1 MGKKFLD
8 KIKVTPLKIIRLSTG
23 NIMHA
28 LNKNELKNQTFGEAY
43 FSKIKSGK
51 IKAWKYHLKMI
62 LNLVVPH
69 GKVKFVFY
77 SQKDRNFRVIE
88 IGGKKYLR
96 LTVPPKIWFGFKGIS
111 KHESIILNVTNIKH
125 SPKEILICNKNKI
138 DFDW

>member
-1 MGKKFLD
+1 MGKKLLS
-8 KIKVTPLKIIRLSTG
+8 KIKITPLKIVKMSTG

-28 LNKNELKNQTFGEAY
+28 LSKNELINQTFSEAY

-77 SQKDRNFRVIE
+77 SQKDKNFKVVE
-88 IGGKKYLR
+88 IGEKKYLR

-111 KHESIILNVTNIKH
+111 KHESIILNITNIKH
-125 SPKEILICNKNKI
+125 NPKEILRCKKNKI
-138 DFDW
+138 DFNW

>member
-1 MGKKFLD
+1 MGKKLLD
-8 KIKVTPLKIIRLSTG
+8 KIKVTPLKIIKLSAG

-62 LNLVVPH
+62 LNLVVPQ

-77 SQKDRNFRVIE
+77 SQKDKNFKTVE
-88 IGGKKYLR
+88 IGEKKYLR

-111 KHESIILNVTNIKH
+111 KHESIILNVANIKH
-125 SPKEILICNKNKI
+125 NPKEILRCNKNKI